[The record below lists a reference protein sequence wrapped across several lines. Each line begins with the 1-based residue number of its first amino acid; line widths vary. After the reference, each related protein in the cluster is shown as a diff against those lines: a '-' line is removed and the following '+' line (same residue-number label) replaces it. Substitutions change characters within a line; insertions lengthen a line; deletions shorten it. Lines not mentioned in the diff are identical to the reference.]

1 MKKKL
6 KWIGLGLLGVI
17 LVAIIGFLVWTQLTY
32 GPTEEAR
39 GYAAEAT
46 KVDNRLEFGQT
57 DSEVGFILYPGAKVE
72 KEAYAYYGTRL
83 AEEGV
88 FVAIPS
94 LRLNLGIADID
105 AAETIIAAHPDI
117 ERWVVG
123 GHSLGGSAASGF
135 ALEHEEQVEGVIFLA
150 SYPISTM
157 ADSNLRVLSVSG
169 RLTVWPH
176 RLISRRAVTT
186 SRMKPSSIKSKT
198 AITPTS
204 GCMAHRT
211 EITIARSAPKSNST
225 RRLTKLSSGSKKQRA
240 HIMGHAVLTLVELMT
255 DRGQ

>member
-32 GPTEEAR
+32 GPTEEALD
-39 GYAAEAT
+39 YAAEAT
-46 KVDNRLEFGQT
+46 EVDNRLEFG
-57 DSEVGFILYPGAKVE
+57 DSSSEVGFILYPGAKVE
-72 KEAYAYYGTRL
+72 KEAYAYYGARL
-83 AEEGV
+83 AEEGI

-123 GHSLGGSAASGF
+123 GHSLGGSAASGY
-135 ALEHEEQVEGVIFLA
+135 ALEHEEQVDGVIFLA

-169 RLTVWPH
+169 EIDGLATPAD
-176 RLISRRAVTT
+176 IEASRDNVPNDAVFHQ
-186 SRMKPSSIKSKT
+186 IKDGNHANFGMYGPQDGDNDSPLSAK
-198 AITPTS
+198 
-204 GCMAHRT
+204 
-211 EITIARSAPKSNST
+211 EQQDETIDQIIDW
-225 RRLTKLSSGSKKQRA
+225 L
-240 HIMGHAVLTLVELMT
+240 
-255 DRGQ
+255 

>member
-6 KWIGLGLLGVI
+6 KWIGLSLLGVM

-39 GYAAEAT
+39 GYAAEARE
-46 KVDNRLEFGQT
+46 VDNRLEFGQT

-72 KEAYAYYGTRL
+72 KEAYAYYGTGL

-105 AAETIIAAHPDI
+105 AAEDIIAAHPDI

-123 GHSLGGSAASGF
+123 GHSLGGSAASGY
-135 ALEHEEQVEGVIFLA
+135 ALEHEEQIDGVIFLA
-150 SYPISTM
+150 SYPISSM
-157 ADSNLRVLSVSG
+157 ADSDLRVLSVSG
-169 RLTVWPH
+169 EIDGLANESD
-176 RLISRRAVTT
+176 IEASRDNVPDDAVFHQ
-186 SRMKPSSIKSKT
+186 IKDGNHANFGMYGPQDGDNDSPLSAKQQLD
-198 AITPTS
+198 
-204 GCMAHRT
+204 
-211 EITIARSAPKSNST
+211 ETIDQI
-225 RRLTKLSSGSKKQRA
+225 LDWL
-240 HIMGHAVLTLVELMT
+240 
-255 DRGQ
+255 

>member
-6 KWIGLGLLGVI
+6 KWIGLGLVGVI

-32 GPTEEAR
+32 GPTEEAL

-46 KVDNRLEFGQT
+46 EVDNRLEFG
-57 DSEVGFILYPGAKVE
+57 DPSSEIGVILYPGAKVE

-94 LRLNLGIADID
+94 LRLNLGILDID

-123 GHSLGGSAASGF
+123 GHSLGGSAASGY

-157 ADSNLRVLSVSG
+157 ADSDLRVLSVSG
-169 RLTVWPH
+169 EIDGLANESDIEASRDTVPDDTVFH
-176 RLISRRAVTT
+176 
-186 SRMKPSSIKSKT
+186 PIKDGNH
-198 AITPTS
+198 ANFGMYGPQS
-204 GCMAHRT
+204 GDNDSPLSAK
-211 EITIARSAPKSNST
+211 EQLDETIDQIIDW
-225 RRLTKLSSGSKKQRA
+225 L
-240 HIMGHAVLTLVELMT
+240 
-255 DRGQ
+255 

>member
-6 KWIGLGLLGVI
+6 KWIGLGLLGVM

-39 GYAAEAT
+39 GYVAEARE
-46 KVDNRLEFGQT
+46 VDNRLEFGQT

-105 AAETIIAAHPDI
+105 AAEDIIAAHPDI

-123 GHSLGGSAASGF
+123 GHSLGGSAASGY
-135 ALEHEEQVEGVIFLA
+135 ALEHEAQVEGVIFLA
-150 SYPISTM
+150 SYPISSM
-157 ADSNLRVLSVSG
+157 ADSDLRVLSVSG
-169 RLTVWPH
+169 EIDGLATPAD
-176 RLISRRAVTT
+176 IEASRDNVPDDAVFHQ
-186 SRMKPSSIKSKT
+186 IKDGNHANFGMYGPQDGDNDSPLSAKQQLD
-198 AITPTS
+198 
-204 GCMAHRT
+204 
-211 EITIARSAPKSNST
+211 ETI
-225 RRLTKLSSGSKKQRA
+225 
-240 HIMGHAVLTLVELMT
+240 
-255 DRGQ
+255 GQILDWL

>member
-32 GPTEEAR
+32 GPTEEAL

-46 KVDNRLEFGQT
+46 EVDNRLEFGQT

-83 AEEGV
+83 AEEGG

-94 LRLNLGIADID
+94 LCLNLGIADID

-123 GHSLGGSAASGF
+123 GHSLGGSAASGY

-157 ADSNLRVLSVSG
+157 VDSNLRVLSVSG
-169 RLTVWPH
+169 ERDGLATPAD
-176 RLISRRAVTT
+176 IEASRDNVPDDAVFHQ
-186 SRMKPSSIKSKT
+186 IKDGNHANFGMYGPQDGDNDSPLSAK
-198 AITPTS
+198 
-204 GCMAHRT
+204 
-211 EITIARSAPKSNST
+211 EQLDETIDQIIEW
-225 RRLTKLSSGSKKQRA
+225 L
-240 HIMGHAVLTLVELMT
+240 
-255 DRGQ
+255 